1 MRLVL
6 DTSATLAWILDD
18 ELSDAARRLFDAVAE
33 EGALVPALWRLEI
46 ANSLTVAMRRGR
58 IDADFRNAALR
69 DLALLDIA
77 IDPDTAES
85 AWTTTLALADR
96 YHLTLYD
103 AAYVD
108 LAQRRS
114 LSLASLDRE
123 QCDAARAIGV
133 ALFPMA

>member
-6 DTSATLAWILDD
+6 DTSATLAWVLGD
-18 ELSDAARRLFDAVAE
+18 EVTEAARRLFDAVAE

-46 ANSLTVAMRRGR
+46 ANSLTVAMRRDR
-58 IDADFRNAALR
+58 IDGDFRDAALR

-77 IDPDTAES
+77 VDPDTVGQ

-114 LSLASLDRE
+114 LTLASLDRE
-123 QCDAARAIGV
+123 QCDAARALGIT
-133 ALFPMA
+133 LFPMA